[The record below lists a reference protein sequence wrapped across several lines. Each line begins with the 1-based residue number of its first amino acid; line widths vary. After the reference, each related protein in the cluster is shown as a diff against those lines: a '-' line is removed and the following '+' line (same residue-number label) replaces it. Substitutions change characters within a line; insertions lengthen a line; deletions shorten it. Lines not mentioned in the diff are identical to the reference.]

1 MSQRS
6 RRVVFVL
13 PLVLPAGLCLFP
25 DPLLA
30 YGGPGSVVTGLGA
43 LLAVLA
49 AVAAAVFGFV
59 WYPVKRLL
67 QKLRGD
73 QGEAGDAGVVEE
85 AAEGV
90 SPE

>member
-1 MSQRS
+1 MSDS
-6 RRVVFVL
+6 ARRQAMVFSL
-13 PLVLPAGLCLFP
+13 AAAAALAP
-25 DPLLA
+25 DALLA

-67 QKLRGD
+67 QTIRGD
-73 QGEAGDAGVVEE
+73 SD
-85 AAEGV
+85 AAEGEELPDAAEGAP
-90 SPE
+90 PE